1 MTNSY
6 TKMSHIFK
14 FFFLLLFVEIG
25 YAQYTPIINS
35 KRPGFSDSP
44 YSVGTKVYQVEGGL
58 FYKKVGNYQTYIN
71 DVNGIPVY
79 YVHSSTGFGSDLM
92 LRTGLFMEKL
102 EFNAE
107 LAFVNEDRDYTA
119 PSVYSESELGL
130 SKLTIGAKYLV
141 YMPEYAD
148 KSKEIRSWK
157 ARHAFDTKRLI
168 PAVGVYAGLNT
179 NLLMDM
185 YKNPEGIS
193 PRFAIFTQNDL
204 SNRWIVLMNFIID
217 KAFTDEMENSFILT
231 STYSFT
237 ERISAFGEGQ
247 VFFRTQEYVPNDFQF
262 GAGGAYLVNNN
273 LQVDFSARMIYDERE
288 DSSYLFGMGASW
300 RLDRHKDKI
309 IGNTEDEDVMNP
321 DEKRGFFAG
330 LFAGGWFASKS
341 NNKKVD
347 DVKVSKAK
355 SRAGLQAPVNK
366 KAQKAREKQN
376 KQLIKDTEKKEKAER
391 KNQEKENG

>member
-1 MTNSY
+1 M
-6 TKMSHIFK
+6 
-14 FFFLLLFVEIG
+14 
-25 YAQYTPIINS
+25 
-35 KRPGFSDSP
+35 
-44 YSVGTKVYQVEGGL
+44 
-58 FYKKVGNYQTYIN
+58 
-71 DVNGIPVY
+71 
-79 YVHSSTGFGSDLM
+79 
-92 LRTGLFMEKL
+92 
-102 EFNAE
+102 
-107 LAFVNEDRDYTA
+107 
-119 PSVYSESELGL
+119 GL
-130 SKLTIGAKYLV
+130 SKLTVGAKYLV

-157 ARHAFDTKRLI
+157 ARHAFDKKRLI

-185 YKNPEGIS
+185 YKNPDGIS

-204 SNRWIVLMNFIID
+204 SNRWIVLMNFIMD
-217 KAFTDEMENSFILT
+217 KSFTDQAENSFILT
-231 STYSFT
+231 TTYTLT
-237 ERISAFGEGQ
+237 EKLSVFGEGQ
-247 VFFRTQEYVPNDFQF
+247 LFFRKEVPNDFQF
-262 GAGGAYLVNNN
+262 GAGGAYLVNKN
-273 LQVDFSARMIYDERE
+273 LQVDFSARMIYDERY
-288 DSSYLFGMGASW
+288 DSSYLIGTGASW

-321 DEKRGFFAG
+321 DEKKGFFAG

-366 KAQKAREKQN
+366 KAQRAREKQN

>member
-14 FFFLLLFVEIG
+14 FFFLLLFVEIS

-58 FYKKVGNYQTYIN
+58 FYKNVGNYLYYDQTDQTSYA
-71 DVNGIPVY
+71 Y
-79 YVHSSTGFGSDLM
+79 SAESFGTDLM
-92 LRTGLFMEKL
+92 FRSSFFLEKL
-102 EFNAE
+102 ELNVEMALVDE
-107 LAFVNEDRDYTA
+107 EREYSTPA
-119 PSVYSESELGL
+119 VYSESELGL

-157 ARHAFDTKRLI
+157 ARHAFDKKRLI

-179 NLLMDM
+179 NFLMDM

-204 SNRWIVLMNFIID
+204 SNRWIVLMNFIMD
-217 KAFTDEMENSFILT
+217 KSFTDQAENSFILT
-231 STYSFT
+231 TTYTLT
-237 ERISAFGEGQ
+237 EKLSVFGEGQ
-247 VFFRTQEYVPNDFQF
+247 LFFRKEVPNDFQF
-262 GAGGAYLVNNN
+262 GAGGAYLVNKN
-273 LQVDFSARMIYDERE
+273 LQVDFSARMIYDERY
-288 DSSYLFGMGASW
+288 DSSYLIGTGASW
-300 RLDRHKDKI
+300 RLDRHKDKV

-321 DEKRGFFAG
+321 GEKKGFFAG

-341 NNKKVD
+341 KNKKVD
-347 DVKVSKAK
+347 DVKVTKAK